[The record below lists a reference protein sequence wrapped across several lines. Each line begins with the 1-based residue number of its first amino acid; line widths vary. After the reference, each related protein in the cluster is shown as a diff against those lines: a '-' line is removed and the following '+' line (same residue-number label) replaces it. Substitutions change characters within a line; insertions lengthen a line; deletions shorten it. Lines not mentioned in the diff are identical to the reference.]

1 MVDIEDL
8 ILGENV
14 DENIDDKWNLL
25 LWSLGMDEQLRFDL
39 ETMPGK
45 EKYIH
50 TVLALKFLFKV
61 YFVLWFEWDIF
72 SILSC
77 SSKF

>member
-39 ETMPGK
+39 EAMPEK
-45 EKYIH
+45 KKYIH
-50 TVLALKFLFKV
+50 TVLALKFLLKV
-61 YFVLWFEWDIF
+61 YFVLWFE
-72 SILSC
+72 
-77 SSKF
+77 